1 MAEHLSEVIKVD
13 EEKCV
18 NCHAC
23 ISVCPVKFCMDATG
37 DYIKINAD
45 LCIGCGQ
52 CIDACTHEARSHVD
66 DFFSFF
72 EALERKEKIAA
83 IVAPAIASNFP
94 DNYLRFNGWLNSMG
108 VDNIFDVSFG
118 AELTVK
124 SYIEHIKQN
133 SPEMVIAQPCPAIV
147 SYIELYKPE
156 LLPHLAPA
164 DSPMLHAIKMV
175 REFYPE
181 LKNYKIAVI
190 SPCLAKRREFDET
203 GIGDYNVTIKSI
215 ARYFEEQ
222 HIELQHFP
230 ETEFDNPPPERAV
243 LFSSPGGL
251 LRTAERE
258 VPKIRDKT
266 RKIEGPQVIYHYLDS
281 LPEMKGKG
289 FAPLLID
296 CLNCEMGCN
305 GGPGTTTRGKPFD
318 EVEFYIEKRK
328 EEMQNRYSKG
338 KANISKQG
346 YNKLQKALT
355 THWKPDLYKRS
366 YRDLSKNNTVT
377 VPDREKLDSIYLD
390 LKKHKQ
396 EDHLNCNSCGYG
408 SCENM
413 AIAVFNGLNK
423 PENCHYYLQK
433 VLDEEKQIADEQ
445 SRLSRETA
453 EQAGKAQSQLE
464 ENLAETEKTH
474 QRMKNVYQTN
484 ISVARA
490 VTENLTDLDA
500 TNSEVSEFAS
510 KLFNLVK
517 MQEKSFH
524 MIVDSSKTAFSVIDE
539 INPLLEAIIDIA
551 ERTKLLSLNASIEA
565 ARAGEYG
572 KGFSVVATEVRN
584 LSEISHT
591 ETDKIRPYSEE
602 LRSTFERIS
611 NEINR
616 VTKQIGDSI
625 DFAEKVSSATED
637 IAQKS
642 SVLKNEAHKL
652 TVAEEDFDMAHG
664 PSQ

>member
-1 MAEHLSEVIKVD
+1 MAEHLSDVIEVDK
-13 EEKCV
+13 EKCV

-52 CIDACTHEARSHVD
+52 CIDACTHEARKHVD
-66 DFFSFF
+66 DFSRFF
-72 EALERKEKIAA
+72 DALERKEKIAA
-83 IVAPAIASNFP
+83 IVAPAIASSFP
-94 DNYLRFNGWLNSMG
+94 DNYLRFNGWLKSLG
-108 VDNIFDVSFG
+108 VEKIFDVSFG

-124 SYIEHIKQN
+124 SYIEHIKQH
-133 SPEMVIAQPCPAIV
+133 SPEMVIAQPCPSIV
-147 SYIELYKPE
+147 SYIELYRPE
-156 LLPHLAPA
+156 LLPFLAPA
-164 DSPMLHAIKMV
+164 DSPMLHAAKMV
-175 REFYPE
+175 REYYPE
-181 LKNYKIAVI
+181 LKNYNIAVI

-215 ARYFEEQ
+215 VLYFNE
-222 HIELQHFP
+222 HRIELQQFP

-258 VPKIRDKT
+258 VPEIREKT
-266 RKIEGPQVIYHYLDS
+266 RKIEGPEVIYHYLDS
-281 LPEMKGKG
+281 LPEMKTKG

-305 GGPGTTTRGKPFD
+305 GGPGTNNKGKPFD
-318 EVEFYIEKRK
+318 EVEFFIEKRR
-328 EEMQNRYSKG
+328 EEMQKRYSKRQ
-338 KANISKQG
+338 NR
-346 YNKLQKALT
+346 LQKALT
-355 THWKPDLYKRS
+355 THWKPDLYKRT
-366 YRDLSKNNTVT
+366 YRDLSGNNDLKIPNQEQLET
-377 VPDREKLDSIYLD
+377 IYSD
-390 LKKHKQ
+390 LKKHNM

-408 SCENM
+408 SCEKM
-413 AIAVFNGLNK
+413 AIAIFNGINK
-423 PENCHYYLQK
+423 PENCHHYLQK

-445 SRLSRETA
+445 SRLSSETA
-453 EQAGKAQSQLE
+453 EQAKKAKTQLE

-484 ISVARA
+484 ISVVKA
-490 VTENLTDLDA
+490 VTENLMDLDA
-500 TNSEVSEFAS
+500 ANSEVSDFAS
-510 KLFNLVK
+510 RLFNLVK
-517 MQEKSFH
+517 MQEKSFQ
-524 MIVDSSKTAFSVIDE
+524 MIVNSSKTAFSVIDE
-539 INPLLEAIIDIA
+539 INPLLEAVIDIA

-611 NEINR
+611 NEINQ
-616 VTKQIGDSI
+616 VNKQIGTII

-642 SVLKNEAHKL
+642 STLKDEARKL
-652 TVAEEDFDMAHG
+652 TVAEEDLDL
-664 PSQ
+664 S